1 MKYEELIEE
10 YEEQV
15 EVIEIPLNGS
25 LKGLYYE
32 GAIAIDSKLSKR
44 DKTEILAEELGHFLL
59 TAGNILDQTD
69 LENRKQEIIAK
80 NWAYEKLVPISSLI
94 EAFEK
99 RINTRTELCE
109 FLEVSEMYLEDV
121 LDYYQKKHGYWYR
134 CGIYVMTFKPLQM
147 AKML

>member
-1 MKYEELIEE
+1 MKYENLIEE

-32 GAIAIDSKLSKR
+32 GAIAIDSRLSKR
-44 DKTEILAEELGHFLL
+44 DKTEILAEEIGHFLL
-59 TAGNILDQTD
+59 TADNILDQTD

-99 RINTRTELCE
+99 RITTRTELCE
-109 FLEVSEMYLEDV
+109 FLEVSETYINDALE
-121 LDYYQKKHGYWYR
+121 YYQVKYGYWYR
-134 CGIYVMTFKPLQM
+134 YGKYVMTFKPLQM
-147 AKML
+147 ARML